1 MTTKTDGLS
10 RMKPDTVSRILNG
23 ALVALAR
30 RGVRELSMTD
40 VGHAAN
46 ISRGTLYRYFSS
58 KEELLDAIGV
68 HVERSLI
75 NEMVRAVDE
84 RPELDVR
91 VQVVVETIVYFQ
103 KSHPEAAQVIA
114 VEPGFGIDF
123 VRRVFPEYIAVVEE
137 LLTPALKRSSAVR
150 AGGPT
155 PGELS
160 ELILRVAATT
170 IFIPTADIDDVPRA
184 IAAMPCLQYI
194 ES

>member
-1 MTTKTDGLS
+1 MTTSTDGVS
-10 RMKPDTVSRILNG
+10 RLKPDTVSRILNG

-40 VGHAAN
+40 VGHAAG

-75 NEMVRAVDE
+75 NELVQAVDN
-84 RPELDVR
+84 RPDLDDR
-91 VQVVVETIVYFQ
+91 VQVVVETIVDFGQ
-103 KSHPEAAQVIA
+103 SHPEASQVIA

-123 VRRVFPEYIAVVEE
+123 VRRVFPEYVVVVER
-137 LLTPALKRSSAVR
+137 LLTPALERTSAVR
-150 AGGPT
+150 SGALS
-155 PGELS
+155 PGDLS

-170 IFIPTADIDDVPRA
+170 FFIPTVNVGDVPRA
-184 IAAMPCLQYI
+184 IAALPCLH
-194 ES
+194 EVG

>member
-1 MTTKTDGLS
+1 VTIGTDGLS

-40 VGHAAN
+40 VGHAAG

-84 RPELDVR
+84 RPDLDVR
-91 VQVVVETIVYFQ
+91 VQVVVETIVNFGQ
-103 KSHPEAAQVIA
+103 SHPEASQVIA
-114 VEPGFGIDF
+114 VEPGFGIEF
-123 VRRVFPEYIAVVEE
+123 VRRVFPEYIAVVEQ
-137 LLTPALKRSSAVR
+137 LLTPALERSSAVR
-150 AGGPT
+150 SGGPT

-170 IFIPTADIDDVPRA
+170 FFIPTADIDDVPRA
-184 IAAMPCLQYI
+184 ISALPCLQYLG
-194 ES
+194 S